1 MLEVRTNG
9 VLRPPARMAG
19 VATLALAVILVL
31 GTPLA
36 AAAERFVTPDGVGS
50 DCTQATPC
58 DIVTGINSAV
68 SGDTV
73 HVAGDRGPYAPTMP
87 LSVPQGVSV
96 IGEGSQTP
104 RIEFGETVAMGV
116 PPGAAISRLDLSKT
130 GPFVLLGL
138 GGTGSALRVES
149 SEGVPVELQPGLL
162 RDSFVRTAGAMVPAI
177 QTSFAAATVHNV
189 TAVADGA
196 GSAAVRILAPLPLPP
211 DFKCAPS
218 SIQLRNVVARGA
230 QYDLQATASGGCS
243 ATIDVGFSNYRAG
256 AVALSG
262 DGVLVDAGGNQT
274 VLEPLFATDRLH
286 QLLGSPTIDAGVLTA
301 QSGATDVDGE
311 PRVLGTAPD
320 IGADELA
327 PAPPPTDAVAPVGSK
342 LRLKPKRFRPRRA
355 RSASVATAS
364 VRRRG
369 KQSLRGARVSYRLSE
384 PARVRFIVLRSVTGR
399 RKGKRCVVGRRASGL
414 RGGKRCR
421 KFVSVG
427 TFAHAGGRGAN
438 RFRFTG
444 FVRRRP
450 LKPGAHQLVGIPV
463 DIAGNRGRRFGAPF
477 VIAPR

>member
-9 VLRPPARMAG
+9 VFRPPARMAG
-19 VATLALAVILVL
+19 AATLALAVILVL

-73 HVAGDRGPYAPTMP
+73 HVAGDGGPYAPTMP

-162 RDSFVRTAGAMVPAI
+162 RDSFVRTTGAMVPAI

-196 GSAAVRILAPLPLPP
+196 ESAAVRIVAPPPEFP
-211 DFKCAPS
+211 DFKCAPT

-230 QYDLQATASGGCS
+230 QYDLQAIASLGCS

-256 AVALSG
+256 ATSI
-262 DGVLVDAGGNQT
+262 DGVLLDAGGNQT
-274 VLEPLFATDRLH
+274 GLEPLFATDRLH

-311 PRVLGTAPD
+311 PRVLGAAPD

-327 PAPPPTDAVAPVGSK
+327 PAPAPTDAVAPVGSK
-342 LRLKPKRFRPRRA
+342 LRLTPRRFRPRRA
-355 RSASVATAS
+355 RSASVAAAS
-364 VRRRG
+364 ARRRG
-369 KQSLRGARVSYRLSE
+369 KRSPRSSTVRYQLSE

-450 LKPGAHQLVGIPV
+450 LKPGAHRLVGIPV